1 MAKTITLKI
10 NERSS
15 FGKTILELIEIAV
28 REKKGVEVIKNNDQH
43 FSKNKIYLQKELK
56 ALQEQKS
63 KLISQEELENRLSE
77 AL

>member
-28 REKKGVEVIKNNDQH
+28 REKKGVEVI
-43 FSKNKIYLQKELK
+43 SKPNIETLK
-56 ALQEQKS
+56 AIKNVEKGRGLTKTTTHEDLMQKLNS
-63 KLISQEELENRLSE
+63 
-77 AL
+77 

>member
-28 REKKGVEVIKNNDQH
+28 REKKGVEVIHKPNN
-43 FSKNKIYLQKELK
+43 ETLK
-56 ALQEQKS
+56 AIRNTEKGIGLTKTVSHEDLMQKLNS
-63 KLISQEELENRLSE
+63 
-77 AL
+77 